1 MSSRNTHSI
10 VEEILLSLDIPESAY
25 EKAEARYKD
34 LGEWFDRDES
44 ECSSFSPHIYPQGSF
59 RLGTVVRPLH
69 GRAEYDLDL
78 GCRLRTGITKYT
90 HTQKQLKALVGSDL
104 EDYRT
109 ARRIESALEEKNRC
123 WRLQYMD
130 EMSFHIDAV
139 PSIPEDA
146 SIKASLQ
153 ESMIKFGSV
162 KSFADRVTN
171 LAGAITDIRSP
182 DYSRISQGWKISN
195 SEGFALWFEERMKQ
209 ATDLLQE
216 HALMAK
222 AAKVDDL
229 PARKWKSPLQQAV
242 QILKRHRDVMCEDD
256 IESAPISVII
266 TTLSASAYQGET
278 DAATA
283 LERILTDM
291 HLYVRTTVPRVPNP
305 VNPAEDFADKWHD
318 PQYAHLNLEENFWN
332 WLETARNDFKIIA
345 QARDVTYLDE
355 QVQAKFAASI
365 DKDRLQEKLGLAT
378 INLITRPKMHVVSE
392 SPAKLWAR
400 S

>member
-1 MSSRNTHSI
+1 MSNRNTHSI

-34 LGEWFDRDES
+34 LGDWFDRDES
-44 ECSSFSPHIYPQGSF
+44 KCFPFSPHIYPQGSF

-69 GRAEYDLDL
+69 GRVEYDLDL

-104 EDYRT
+104 EDYRI
-109 ARRIESALEEKNRC
+109 ARSIESALEEKNRC
-123 WRLQYMD
+123 WRLQYKD

-182 DYSRISQGWKISN
+182 NYSRISQDWKISN

-209 ATDLLQE
+209 ATELLQE

-242 QILKRHRDVMCEDD
+242 QILKRHRDVMYEGDS
-256 IESAPISVII
+256 ESAPISVII

-283 LERILTDM
+283 LERMLTDM
-291 HLYVRTTVPRVPNP
+291 HLYVRMTDPRVPNP

-355 QVQAKFAASI
+355 QVHAKFAASI

-378 INLITRPKMHVVSE
+378 INVITRPKIHVVSE
-392 SPAKLWAR
+392 SPAKPWAR
-400 S
+400 P